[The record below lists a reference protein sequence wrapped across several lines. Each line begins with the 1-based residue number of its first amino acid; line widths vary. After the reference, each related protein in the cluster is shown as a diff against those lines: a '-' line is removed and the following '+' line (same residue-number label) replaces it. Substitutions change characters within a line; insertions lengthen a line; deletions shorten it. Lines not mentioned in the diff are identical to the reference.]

1 MIILFVFP
9 SSSHNLQSLTGK
21 LTITKVPTFI
31 FFEYNKIKNYLP
43 LISKNINL
51 YT

>member
-31 FFEYNKIKNYLP
+31 FLNIIKLKITCL
-43 LISKNINL
+43 
-51 YT
+51 